1 MKQLSSQ
8 KKKSKENLLV
18 VASENKKSY
27 STGEQEIAGEILAK
41 NRNKKTYT

>member
-1 MKQLSSQ
+1 
-8 KKKSKENLLV
+8 

-41 NRNKKTYT
+41 NRNKKNLYLSQNLIEK